1 MNLTRD
7 EEKAYGMGLV
17 DMARRDLRTYVKQGL
32 KCKDIDEAKRL
43 FISIASI
50 LDNLSALMGEDVEP
64 LLQADEDDTGA
75 DNTDG
80 TGGDTSGS
88 GTNNNGNAGDSGTS
102 GDANDSNAGDATGG
116 DTQSTGAQGGGDGNG
131 D

>member
-43 FISIASI
+43 FTSTASI

-64 LLQADEDDTGA
+64 LLQSVDNDTNADS
-75 DNTDG
+75 TDG
-80 TGGDTSGS
+80 TG
-88 GTNNNGNAGDSGTS
+88 DSGTEGNTS
-102 GDANDSNAGDATGG
+102 DSNAGDATGD
-116 DTQSTGAQGGGDGNG
+116 DTQGAGAQGGGDGNG

>member
-43 FISIASI
+43 FTSTASI
-50 LDNLSALMGEDVEP
+50 LDNLSALMDEDVEP
-64 LLQADEDDTGA
+64 LLQNVDDDTSTGG
-75 DNTDG
+75 TDG
-80 TGGDTSGS
+80 T
-88 GTNNNGNAGDSGTS
+88 GDSGTS
-102 GDANDSNAGDATGG
+102 GDTSDSGTGDATGD
-116 DTQSTGAQGGGDGNG
+116 DTQGAGAQGGTNGDG